1 MSYKLSYEEFESQTR
16 MLLEVAKW
24 DDARK
29 RKIDKAFVSFSKG
42 EEYEP
47 KDLYEDIEE
56 VLKARDITM
65 PREDLEKVVDSCDK
79 KIARNNPRRQL
90 LSCVLSHYGINIED
104 VKK

>member
-42 EEYEP
+42 EEYEQ
-47 KDLYEDIEE
+47 IGRAH
-56 VLKARDITM
+56 V
-65 PREDLEKVVDSCDK
+65 
-79 KIARNNPRRQL
+79 
-90 LSCVLSHYGINIED
+90 
-104 VKK
+104 